1 MEGCSGCLLVFTL
14 AVIIGWAVKLW
25 IRRSAS
31 ARPSFETC
39 SSHQESTCMIDERLD
54 RLRLLTDHAVR
65 TAQLAW
71 LENHPL
77 LLRSCEV
84 LKRAREA
91 IARAQA
97 IISAALR
104 LRMRP

>member
-1 MEGCSGCLLVFTL
+1 
-14 AVIIGWAVKLW
+14 
-25 IRRSAS
+25 
-31 ARPSFETC
+31 
-39 SSHQESTCMIDERLD
+39 MIDERLD
-54 RLRLLTDHAVR
+54 RLRLLTDPAVR

-77 LLRSCEV
+77 LLRSREV
-84 LKRAREA
+84 LKRARQA

-97 IISAALR
+97 IISAARR

>member
-1 MEGCSGCLLVFTL
+1 
-14 AVIIGWAVKLW
+14 
-25 IRRSAS
+25 
-31 ARPSFETC
+31 
-39 SSHQESTCMIDERLD
+39 MIDERLN
-54 RLRLLTDHAVR
+54 RLQLLTDRAVR

-71 LENHPL
+71 LKNHQR
-77 LLRSCEV
+77 LLRSREV

-97 IISAALR
+97 IISAARR